1 MAQVPEKVLAWL
13 YSVLHEYQD
22 PQRTYFDAARTLSA
36 QPSLSPRTEVY
47 TYDNGRPA
55 LLLTI
60 AGTLPVDFRGTL
72 YRFPIKLWIPQAYPQ
87 EAPMVYVTPGR
98 DMNIRPGQHVGV
110 DGRVYHPYLADWVR
124 MWNRT
129 SLVEFLGLLQQVFA
143 KEPPVISKAQ
153 QQQFQRQIGQPS
165 PASHATPG
173 ASSMPPILPP
183 KQRVGSTGP
192 SELSSTITPPPRP
205 PKPGEEYASP
215 ALPVRTSSRN
225 VTKDGPPLPP
235 LPHERPASQYAQ
247 SDTHHNG
254 RAVPPVSQYQ
264 LTHGMQA
271 PGYQNGKAAGSP
283 LPAQL
288 AQQRQ
293 PQYQHRRDPS
303 PVSPVS
309 PVACLSELHAYTAP
323 MPPQACQP
331 QMQQPPAAPYQQNQ
345 PAAWQLS
352 HQQQQQQRSFPA
364 NQSYDPQQVPAQQS
378 KKAPPPDLLSS
389 DPFDVTLPGAN
400 AGSSNMP
407 APPIPP
413 NPEKEH
419 LLQALSSTLVQQAQA
434 KINQNLAA
442 LAPLQAQQAALLAAH
457 QRLEAEMQQLQHLS
471 RALDSNEAILRR
483 SIAECDNTIATS
495 KSKALPNVD
504 EVLVPTSVVA
514 NQLWTLCAEEAGV
527 REAMYVLQKA
537 VDRGRVSGESFV
549 RAMRALGREA
559 FTKTVLARKCAAG
572 LGLEVQGVGRGY
584 EG

>member
-1 MAQVPEKVLAWL
+1 MAQVPEK
-13 YSVLHEYQD
+13 EYQD
-22 PQRTYFDAARTLSA
+22 PQRTYSDAARTLSVH
-36 QPSLSPRTEVY
+36 PSLSPRTEVY

-55 LLLTI
+55 LLLTLS
-60 AGTLPVDFRGTL
+60 GTLPVDFRGTL

-110 DGRVYHPYLADWVR
+110 DGRVYHPYLADWAR
-124 MWNRT
+124 LWNRT
-129 SLVEFLGLLQQVFA
+129 SIVEFLGFLQQAFA

-153 QQQFQRQIGQPS
+153 QQQFQRPIGQPS
-165 PASHATPG
+165 TASHALPG
-173 ASSMPPILPP
+173 AGPMPPILPP
-183 KQRVGSTGP
+183 KQSAEGTGP
-192 SELSSTITPPPRP
+192 SELSSTSTPPPRP
-205 PKPGEEYASP
+205 PKPGEEYAST

-225 VTKDGPPLPP
+225 VAKDGPPLPP
-235 LPHERPASQYAQ
+235 LPHQRPASRYAQ
-247 SDTHHNG
+247 PSTQHNG
-254 RAVPPVSQYQ
+254 HAVPSRPQSQVM
-264 LTHGMQA
+264 HGMQT
-271 PGYQNGKAAGSP
+271 PGLQNGRPAGPP
-283 LPAQL
+283 LPAQPG
-288 AQQRQ
+288 QQRQ

-309 PVACLSELHAYTAP
+309 PVAGLAELHAHTARI
-323 MPPQACQP
+323 PPQAYQP
-331 QMQQPPAAPYQQNQ
+331 HMQQPQAAPYQQNQ
-345 PAAWQLS
+345 HAAWEPP
-352 HQQQQQQRSFPA
+352 HQQQQQQPPPTFAA
-364 NQSYDPQQVPAQQS
+364 NQSFEPQQVPAQQQ
-378 KKAPPPDLLSS
+378 KKVPPPDLLSS
-389 DPFDVTLPGAN
+389 DPFDVTLPGAS
-400 AGSSNMP
+400 AGNSNMP

-434 KINQNLAA
+434 KVNQNIAA
-442 LAPLQAQQAALLAAH
+442 LAPLQAQQTALLAAH

-471 RALDSNEAILRR
+471 RTLDSNEAILRR

-514 NQLWTLCAEEAGV
+514 NQLWMLCAEEAGV

-559 FTKTVLARKCAAG
+559 FTKMVLARKCAAG

-584 EG
+584 VG